1 MPIGHNTV
9 TKSHVFEKKVSSAI
23 GDSLQTPIHAPSTF
37 DDLPLPNSSQL
48 GLPSFLDLDYFR
60 G

>member
-1 MPIGHNTV
+1 V